1 MAISRIENREYQF
14 SGLLKC
20 RLCGHTLC
28 GTKTYSHDLAY
39 SQYVCCARQSK
50 ERCSVKALREDYLEG
65 YIYRLFTK
73 CLLYGETLDGFCEL
87 VRSLYIREY
96 DKLKEDFERINAR
109 IEAINNDIEQS
120 RLEMQ
125 SEDYGRLRVYNAEII
140 ATKERER
147 RELTYERQVAEERIV
162 HFPKFNTKKVTRSA
176 TAYHKALEESKDNPR
191 KIWLELINRIVV
203 DNDYIRVVI
212 NVNRLIGTELPI
224 TLTVLEKRD
233 NVALKNEWKHLPTT
247 FQQVTV
253 EVA

>member
-1 MAISRIENREYQF
+1 
-14 SGLLKC
+14 
-20 RLCGHTLC
+20 
-28 GTKTYSHDLAY
+28 
-39 SQYVCCARQSK
+39 
-50 ERCSVKALREDYLEG
+50 
-65 YIYRLFTK
+65 
-73 CLLYGETLDGFCEL
+73 LDGFCEL

-162 HFPKFNTKKVTRSA
+162 HFPKFNAKKVTRSA